1 VAILYVATKGLLD
14 DIPTPRV
21 KEFEAQFARFLDMQ
35 RGDLMK
41 KLATTKV
48 LDDDAAA
55 GLETA
60 ANEFRQT
67 FVS

>member
-1 VAILYVATKGLLD
+1 
-14 DIPTPRV
+14 
-21 KEFEAQFARFLDMQ
+21 
-35 RGDLMK
+35 MK

-48 LDDDAAA
+48 LDDDTAAA
-55 GLETA
+55 LEAA